1 MKFGVAGAGYVGLAN
16 AIMFARK
23 YETIILDIDNTKVDK
38 INNSESTIKDD
49 LATQYLSTY
58 ELQLK
63 ASNKIHDGLKGCD
76 LIFIATS
83 TDYDQDTNH
92 FDTESVERL
101 IEESVKTNPES
112 LIVIKSTVP
121 IGFTNKMRIKYKTNR
136 IVFSPE
142 FLREGNA
149 LFDCLHPSRVI
160 IGDKSEIGIKLAN
173 IFKNVLDAE
182 DVNFIHTDSNE
193 AESIKLFANSY
204 LAMRVSF
211 FNELDSFSEIEGLNS
226 REIINGIC
234 SDPRIGFHYNNPSF
248 GYGGYCLPKDT
259 RQLSRDTSKGINKVI
274 NATIESNEDRIKF
287 ITHQII
293 NKKQRR
299 IGIYKLAMKSG
310 SDNYRS
316 SSILP
321 IIESLKKSHELTIYD
336 PSIFEQE
343 IFGVKV
349 EKDFH
354 LFCKNSELIVCNRFE
369 RKLEEYKFKIYTR
382 DLFEKDT

>member
-63 ASNKIHDGLKGCD
+63 ATNKIHDGLKGCD
-76 LIFIATS
+76 LIFIATP
-83 TDYDQDTNH
+83 TDYDQDINH
-92 FDTESVERL
+92 FDTESVERV
-101 IEESVKTNPES
+101 IEESINTNPES

-149 LFDCLHPSRVI
+149 LFDCMHPSRVI
-160 IGDKSEIGIKLAN
+160 IGDKSEIGIELAN

-226 REIINGIC
+226 KEIINGIC
-234 SDPRIGFHYNNPSF
+234 SDPRIGFYYNNPSF

-259 RQLSRDTSKGINKVI
+259 RQLSRDMSKGINKVI
-274 NATIESNEDRIKF
+274 NATIESNEDRIQF
-287 ITHQII
+287 ITQQII
-293 NKKQRR
+293 NKKQKR

-336 PSIFEQE
+336 PSVSEQE

-349 EKDFH
+349 ENDFH
-354 LFCKNSELIVCNRFE
+354 LFCENSELIVCNRFE
-369 RKLEEYKFKIYTR
+369 RKLEEYKFKVYTR

>member
-63 ASNKIHDGLKGCD
+63 ATNKIHDGLKGCD
-76 LIFIATS
+76 LIFIATP

-287 ITHQII
+287 ITQQII

>member
-23 YETIILDIDNTKVDK
+23 YETVILDIDDTKVDK

-49 LATQYLSTY
+49 LATQYLSTH
-58 ELQLK
+58 ELHLK
-63 ASNKIHDGLKGCD
+63 ATNKIHDSFKGCD
-76 LIFIATS
+76 LIFIATP
-83 TDYDQDTNH
+83 TDYDPDTNH
-92 FDTESVERL
+92 FDTDSVERV

-112 LIVIKSTVP
+112 LIVIKSTIP

-136 IVFSPE
+136 IIFSPE

-160 IGDKSEIGIKLAN
+160 IGDKSKIGTELAD
-173 IFKNVLDAE
+173 ILKNVIEAE
-182 DVNFIHTDSNE
+182 DVNFIHTGSDE
-193 AESIKLFANSY
+193 AESIKLFANTY

-211 FNELDSFSEIEGLNS
+211 FNELDTFSEIEGHNS
-226 REIINGIC
+226 KEIIDGIC
-234 SDPRIGFHYNNPSF
+234 SDPRIGLHYNNPSF

-259 RQLSRDTSKGINKVI
+259 KQLSHDVRNSINKVI

-287 ITHQII
+287 ITQQII
-293 NKKQRR
+293 NKNQKR

-316 SSILP
+316 SSIIP
-321 IIESLKKSHELTIYD
+321 IIESLKKSHELSIYD
-336 PSIFEQE
+336 PSISEQE
-343 IFGVKV
+343 IFGIKV

-354 LFCKNSELIVCNRFE
+354 FFCQNSELIVCNRYE
-369 RKLEEYKFKIYTR
+369 RKLEEYKSKIYTR
-382 DLFEKDT
+382 DLFQKDT

>member
-63 ASNKIHDGLKGCD
+63 ATNKIHDGLKGCD
-76 LIFIATS
+76 LIFIATP
-83 TDYDQDTNH
+83 TDYDQDINH
-92 FDTESVERL
+92 FDTESVERV
-101 IEESVKTNPES
+101 IEESINTNPES

-149 LFDCLHPSRVI
+149 LFDCMHPSRVI
-160 IGDKSEIGIKLAN
+160 IGDKSEIGIELAN
-173 IFKNVLDAE
+173 IFKNVLDTE

-259 RQLSRDTSKGINKVI
+259 RQLSRDMSKGINKVI

-287 ITHQII
+287 ITQQII
-293 NKKQRR
+293 NKKQKR

-336 PSIFEQE
+336 PSVSERR

-349 EKDFH
+349 ENDFH

-369 RKLEEYKFKIYTR
+369 SKLEEYKFKVYTR

>member
-16 AIMFARK
+16 AILFARK
-23 YETIILDIDNTKVDK
+23 YETVILDIDNTKVEM
-38 INNSESTIKDD
+38 INNSKSTIKDD
-49 LATQYLSTY
+49 LATKYLSTHK
-58 ELQLK
+58 LQLT
-63 ASNKIHDGLKGCD
+63 ATNKIHDGLKGCD
-76 LIFIATS
+76 LIFIATP
-83 TDYDQDTNH
+83 TDYDPDTNH
-92 FDTESVERL
+92 FDTDSVEKV
-101 IEESVKTNPES
+101 IQESVKTNPES
-112 LIVIKSTVP
+112 LIVIKSTIP

-160 IGDKSEIGIKLAN
+160 IGDKSKIGTELAN

-182 DVNFIHTDSNE
+182 DVNFIHTGSNE
-193 AESIKLFANSY
+193 AESIKLFANTY

-211 FNELDSFSEIEGLNS
+211 FNELDTFSEIEGHNS
-226 REIINGIC
+226 KEIIDGIC
-234 SDPRIGFHYNNPSF
+234 SDPRIGLHYNNPSF

-259 RQLSRDTSKGINKVI
+259 KQLSHDVRNSINKVI

-287 ITHQII
+287 ITQQII
-293 NKKQRR
+293 NKNQKR

-316 SSILP
+316 SSIIP
-321 IIESLKKSHELTIYD
+321 IIESLKKSHELSIYD
-336 PSIFEQE
+336 PSISGQE
-343 IFGVKV
+343 IFGIKV

-354 LFCKNSELIVCNRFE
+354 FFCQNSELIVCNRYE
-369 RKLEEYKFKIYTR
+369 RKLEEYKSKIYTR
-382 DLFEKDT
+382 DLFQKDT

>member
-63 ASNKIHDGLKGCD
+63 ATNKIHDGLKGCD

>member
-16 AIMFARK
+16 AILFARK
-23 YETIILDIDNTKVDK
+23 YETVILDIDNTKVEM
-38 INNSESTIKDD
+38 INNSKSTIKDD
-49 LATQYLSTY
+49 LATKYLSTHK
-58 ELQLK
+58 LQLT
-63 ASNKIHDGLKGCD
+63 ATNKIHDGLKGCD
-76 LIFIATS
+76 LIFIATP
-83 TDYDQDTNH
+83 TDYDPDTNH
-92 FDTESVERL
+92 FDTDSVEKV
-101 IEESVKTNPES
+101 IQESVKTNPES
-112 LIVIKSTVP
+112 LIVIKSTIP

-160 IGDKSEIGIKLAN
+160 IGDKSKIGTELAN

-182 DVNFIHTDSNE
+182 DVNFIHTGSNE
-193 AESIKLFANSY
+193 AESIKLFANTY

-211 FNELDSFSEIEGLNS
+211 FNELDTFSEIEGHNS
-226 REIINGIC
+226 KEIIDGIC
-234 SDPRIGFHYNNPSF
+234 SDPRIGLHYNNPSF

-259 RQLSRDTSKGINKVI
+259 KQLSHDVRNSINKVI

-287 ITHQII
+287 ITQQII
-293 NKKQRR
+293 NKNQKR

-316 SSILP
+316 SSIIP
-321 IIESLKKSHELTIYD
+321 IIETLKKSHELSIYD
-336 PSIFEQE
+336 PSISGQE
-343 IFGVKV
+343 ILGIKV

-354 LFCKNSELIVCNRFE
+354 FFCQNSELIVCNRYE
-369 RKLEEYKFKIYTR
+369 RKLEEYKSKIYTR
-382 DLFEKDT
+382 DLFQKDT